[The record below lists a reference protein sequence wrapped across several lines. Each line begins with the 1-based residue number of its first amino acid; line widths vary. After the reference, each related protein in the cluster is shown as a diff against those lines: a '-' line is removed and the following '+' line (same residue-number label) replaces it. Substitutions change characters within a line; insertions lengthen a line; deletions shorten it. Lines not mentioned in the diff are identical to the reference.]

1 MQPHSS
7 PARRSGFSL
16 VELLLSMTV
25 LTAILLMFVGLLDQ
39 TQKTWEFSRTQISQ
53 FREARLAFDIISKN
67 VSQATLNA
75 YFEQIDKNGKR
86 ASDFPDPKDFIPKEF
101 QIQSELH
108 FKTMRA
114 ADLRVN
120 GVITTGPGHALFFQA
135 PLGSTADQRYT
146 PLTNLLNGRGYFIAL
161 MPDDAFRPKFLTQ
174 VGVAPKVRYRLM
186 EFLPPT
192 ERNQVYA
199 AANEADSAGGNAQT
213 VTERMKWITVP
224 LSAGDSAT
232 TIRPLAENIVAFI
245 VSPREA
251 IADTSNITAM
261 KDRTSLVEADQD
273 ATARVAPQYEYD
285 SSRPSNPDA
294 WSSHTLPPL
303 IQITMV
309 AIDEVSAM
317 RLEERYGTRFMDHFV
332 SGQWMES
339 ADAYRRD
346 LDILTQKFEQES
358 QSPGGVKI
366 SFKVFTTTVRIN
378 GAKWSVPPGST
389 GSNN

>member
-1 MQPHSS
+1 MQPHQS
-7 PARRSGFSL
+7 PVRTSGFSL

-39 TQKTWEFSRTQISQ
+39 TQKTWEFSRTQIAQ

-75 YFEQIDKNGKR
+75 YFEQIDKDGKR
-86 ASDFPDPKDFIPKEF
+86 ASDFPDPKDFVPKEF

-108 FKTMRA
+108 FKTMNAR
-114 ADLRVN
+114 DLRVG
-120 GVITTGPGHALFFQA
+120 GVAAMGPGHALFFQA
-135 PLGSTADQRYT
+135 PLGSSANQKYT

-161 MPDDAFRPKFLTQ
+161 MPDTAFRPSFLAQ
-174 VGVAPKVRYRLM
+174 VGVAEKVRYRLM

-192 ERNQVYA
+192 EQNQVYA
-199 AANEADSAGGNAQT
+199 AANEADSAGSQAQSLA
-213 VTERMKWITVP
+213 ERMKWITVP
-224 LSAGDSAT
+224 LSAAGSNS

-251 IADTSNITAM
+251 IADTSTTTAM
-261 KDRTSLVEADQD
+261 DNKTALAKADQE
-273 ATARVAPQYEYD
+273 ATARVAPTYEYD
-285 SSRPSNPDA
+285 SARPLNPDS
-294 WSSHTLPPL
+294 WSAHTLPPL

-332 SGQWMES
+332 PRAWMES

-346 LDILTQKFEQES
+346 IELLVKAFEDES
-358 QSPGGVKI
+358 QAPGGVKI
-366 SFKVFTTTVRIN
+366 SHKVFTTTVRIN
-378 GAKWSVPPGST
+378 GAKWSVPPT
-389 GSNN
+389 ANP